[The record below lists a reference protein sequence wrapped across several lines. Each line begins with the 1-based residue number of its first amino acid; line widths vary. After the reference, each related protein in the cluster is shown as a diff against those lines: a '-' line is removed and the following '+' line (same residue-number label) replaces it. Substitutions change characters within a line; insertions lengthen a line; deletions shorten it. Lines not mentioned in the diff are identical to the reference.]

1 MKSLVRS
8 LLLATCIALKL
19 KAGAGQRSVVVWGSE
34 ATGPRAV
41 PPDLTEVIQV
51 STGVR
56 HCAALKSDGTVIT
69 WGTFDAGDV
78 EVPQPANLT
87 NVIAISSGKNHVLAL
102 KGDGTVV
109 RWGIQHNNR
118 PAMPAGLSNVVAI
131 AGGFDHSIALKADG
145 TVLAW
150 QTLDG
155 VVVPAG
161 LSNITHIAATASG
174 GIALRQDGALVRF
187 EANNVTTNYTSLP
200 GVKKVAGQISSTA
213 YLGLDGT
220 IALPPDADA
229 QLQALTNL
237 FGIKDIDV
245 GDVAVIAL
253 RSDGSLTGVRPSANG
268 GELDFPSSISNNVIS
283 LSIYERSCIALL
295 GDPLLGQ
302 APFIVVNPSST
313 TNQAGGTLSLSV
325 AATGTPPLSYQW
337 RKDGVPVPGQI
348 QSTLTMAN
356 LSELDAGAYDVIV
369 RGTTVVTS
377 GPPATVT
384 VLGPPQFTGA
394 SVVKGVAGIPLAH
407 QLTTTGQATG
417 FFASGLPSGVALD
430 TTSGFLSG
438 APAYGGNYQATIV
451 ATNGFGI
458 ASKVITFQVKHRGAV
473 VAWGL
478 NTYGATNVPA
488 GLSNVVAVAGG
499 GFSSLALLNDGTVRQ
514 WGDSAQPPN
523 GLTNVV
529 SVSAGFLHYLAL
541 KSDGMVVG
549 WGIDAFGET
558 VVPNGVSN
566 LIAAVAGD
574 QHSLALRANG
584 TVIAWGRNDFGQ
596 ASVPADLTNVVAI
609 SARGYSSLAV
619 RSDGTIVRWG
629 SATNTVIPPDLTN
642 AIAIGAGT
650 EHYLALLS
658 DRTVVGWGDTNKL
671 GFPLGLTN
679 VIELSAGN
687 FHSVAL
693 ASRGPAP
700 GTNIVLVWGQT
711 NGTSGEQYLL
721 PAELSDPSIRVA
733 DVAAGYLHSL
743 AVLGEIE
750 PPSIPT
756 IVKQPENQPGHV
768 GNSASFFV
776 SAFGSGPLQYQWWGL
791 NLPLSGKTNATLAL
805 TDLQIVQAGPYFVVV
820 SNPFGS
826 VTSSIVSLS
835 VSAAGTPPTITQQPS
850 NAVVTAASN
859 ASFSVAAT
867 GTSPL
872 SYQWYR
878 GTNFLTGATNAS
890 LTLTNVQP
898 NQAGLYTVVVSNQA
912 GSVVSSG
919 AALSIL
925 PSASLDGGR
934 IAAWGL
940 DSAGQVSLAPGA
952 SNIISIAAGE
962 NFTVALKS
970 DGTVM
975 AWGNN
980 FYGQVTGT
988 PNLSTYLLA
997 NPVSLGGQVLSNIR
1011 SLSARRAHTLALK
1024 NDGTVVSWGNGSS
1037 GETSVPT
1044 GLSGVSAVAAGGLH
1058 SVALKSDGTVVAW
1071 GGNNQG
1077 QSSVPVGL
1085 SGVVAIAAGYEH
1097 TLALKGDGTIVA
1109 WGRNSNYGESTV
1121 PSGLGTVTAIAAGEA
1136 HNVAIKADGTV
1147 TVWGANFFP
1156 PNGIPE
1162 GLSDVKQI
1170 SAGAD
1175 FTLALKTDGSVVA
1188 WGFNGYGQTNVP
1200 AGLTGVT
1207 AVAAGYGHSVALFG
1221 ASSPGLANIP
1231 SISGQPQSQTVVMS
1245 SNVTFGVTVS
1255 GPGPLSYQWLRN
1267 GRALPGASVPSL
1279 VFTATNRAMAGSY
1292 AVVVTNAYG
1301 STTSSP
1307 ALLRVLVPQRLD
1319 TLERLAGGGFKLR
1332 FGDHD
1337 GNGLVDSDRTNF
1349 VIQYSTNLSG
1359 PIVFWLDLT
1368 NASPA
1373 VIGGKVELDAPGANG
1388 SSRRFYRVIER

>member
-8 LLLATCIALKL
+8 LLLATCIALNL

-69 WGTFDAGDV
+69 WGIFDAGDV

-87 NVIAISSGKNHVLAL
+87 NVIAIASGKNHVLAL
-102 KGDGTVV
+102 KSDGTVV
-109 RWGIQHNNR
+109 RWGIQYNNR

-131 AGGFDHSIALKADG
+131 AGGFDHSLALKADG

-295 GDPLLGQ
+295 GDPLLVQ
-302 APFIVVNPSST
+302 APLIVVNPSST

-394 SVVKGVAGIPLAH
+394 SVVKGVAGIVLAH

-850 NAVVTAASN
+850 NALVTAASN

-867 GTSPL
+867 GTAPL
-872 SYQWYR
+872 SYQWRKDGVAINGEIAATLGLINVQTNQAGNYTVVITNAYGSITSSVAALIVNQISQTITFAALPGKSVGEGPFSLAATSSSGLPVSYSSSNPGVATVSGNTVTITGAGSTTITASQGGNATYLPASSVAQTLSVSAPAPPVI
-878 GTNFLTGATNAS
+878 GTPPAGQAFTLGSAVTLSVGASGTGPLLYQWQFNGMNMAGANAAMLALTNLSATNAGAYRVVVS
-890 LTLTNVQP
+890 NAVGTVTSLPVDLYFYGDLKLIAATVLAGSIGQQYRVDYADVVTVGTTNWLTLTNVALP
-898 NQAGLYTVVVSNQA
+898 YSPFLVVD
-912 GSVVSSG
+912 
-919 AALSIL
+919 
-925 PSASLDGGR
+925 P
-934 IAAWGL
+934 
-940 DSAGQVSLAPGA
+940 
-952 SNIISIAAGE
+952 
-962 NFTVALKS
+962 
-970 DGTVM
+970 
-975 AWGNN
+975 
-980 FYGQVTGT
+980 
-988 PNLSTYLLA
+988 
-997 NPVSLGGQVLSNIR
+997 
-1011 SLSARRAHTLALK
+1011 
-1024 NDGTVVSWGNGSS
+1024 
-1037 GETSVPT
+1037 
-1044 GLSGVSAVAAGGLH
+1044 
-1058 SVALKSDGTVVAW
+1058 
-1071 GGNNQG
+1071 
-1077 QSSVPVGL
+1077 
-1085 SGVVAIAAGYEH
+1085 
-1097 TLALKGDGTIVA
+1097 
-1109 WGRNSNYGESTV
+1109 
-1121 PSGLGTVTAIAAGEA
+1121 
-1136 HNVAIKADGTV
+1136 
-1147 TVWGANFFP
+1147 
-1156 PNGIPE
+1156 
-1162 GLSDVKQI
+1162 
-1170 SAGAD
+1170 
-1175 FTLALKTDGSVVA
+1175 
-1188 WGFNGYGQTNVP
+1188 
-1200 AGLTGVT
+1200 
-1207 AVAAGYGHSVALFG
+1207 
-1221 ASSPGLANIP
+1221 SSPGRT
-1231 SISGQPQSQTVVMS
+1231 QR
-1245 SNVTFGVTVS
+1245 
-1255 GPGPLSYQWLRN
+1255 YY
-1267 GRALPGASVPSL
+1267 RAVP
-1279 VFTATNRAMAGSY
+1279 
-1292 AVVVTNAYG
+1292 
-1301 STTSSP
+1301 
-1307 ALLRVLVPQRLD
+1307 VP
-1319 TLERLAGGGFKLR
+1319 
-1332 FGDHD
+1332 
-1337 GNGLVDSDRTNF
+1337 
-1349 VIQYSTNLSG
+1349 
-1359 PIVFWLDLT
+1359 
-1368 NASPA
+1368 
-1373 VIGGKVELDAPGANG
+1373 
-1388 SSRRFYRVIER
+1388 

>member
-8 LLLATCIALKL
+8 LLLATCIALNL

-87 NVIAISSGKNHVLAL
+87 KVIAIASGKNHVLAL
-102 KGDGTVV
+102 KSDGTVV

-295 GDPLLGQ
+295 GDPLLVQ

-394 SVVKGVAGIPLAH
+394 SVVKGVAGIALAH

-584 TVIAWGRNDFGQ
+584 TVVAWGRNDFGQ

-658 DRTVVGWGDTNKL
+658 DRTVVGWGDANKL

-693 ASRGPAP
+693 ASRGPGP

-805 TDLQIVQAGPYFVVV
+805 TDLQIVQAGHYFVVV

-878 GTNFLTGATNAS
+878 GTNFLTGATNAT

-898 NQAGLYTVVVSNQA
+898 NQAGLYAVVVSNQV
-912 GSVVSSG
+912 GSVVSGG
-919 AALSIL
+919 ATLMVSPL
-925 PSASLDGGR
+925 LGGTVV
-934 IAAWGL
+934 AWGRNNE
-940 DSAGQVSLAPGA
+940 GQSTMPVGA
-952 SNIISIAAGE
+952 SNVIALAAGGFHTLGLRGDGTLGAWGDNTDGQTTVPAGLNNVGMIAAGR
-962 NFTVALKS
+962 FHS
-970 DGTVM
+970 
-975 AWGNN
+975 
-980 FYGQVTGT
+980 
-988 PNLSTYLLA
+988 
-997 NPVSLGGQVLSNIR
+997 
-1011 SLSARRAHTLALK
+1011 LALK
-1024 NDGTVVSWGNGSS
+1024 G
-1037 GETSVPT
+1037 
-1044 GLSGVSAVAAGGLH
+1044 
-1058 SVALKSDGTVVAW
+1058 DGTVVAW
-1071 GGNNQG
+1071 GNNSSGQTTLPASLAGIMRVAAGGSHSVALKGDGTVVAWGDNSQGQTAVPAGLTNVIAISAGLGHTIALRGDGTVVAWGNNSDG
-1077 QSSVPVGL
+1077 QVTVPFGL
-1085 SGVVAIAAGYEH
+1085 DNVAAVAAGYYHSMALKRDGTVVAWGYNAFGQATVPAGLTNAVAVAAGLTH
-1097 TLALKGDGTIVA
+1097 TLALKGDGTVVA
-1109 WGRNSNYGESTV
+1109 WGQNNQNQASVPVGLSNV
-1121 PSGLGTVTAIAAGEA
+1121 VAIAAGES
-1136 HNVAIKADGTV
+1136 H
-1147 TVWGANFFP
+1147 
-1156 PNGIPE
+1156 
-1162 GLSDVKQI
+1162 
-1170 SAGAD
+1170 SA
-1175 FTLALKTDGSVVA
+1175 ALV
-1188 WGFNGYGQTNVP
+1188 
-1200 AGLTGVT
+1200 
-1207 AVAAGYGHSVALFG
+1207 
-1221 ASSPGLANIP
+1221 SSPA
-1231 SISGQPQSQTVVMS
+1231 ISSSLPPAILTHPLSQTVPVG
-1245 SNVTFGVTVS
+1245 SNATFVVAANGTGES
-1255 GPGPLSYQWLRN
+1255 GYQWLRN
-1267 GRALPGASVPSL
+1267 GTALPGASAASL
-1279 VFTATNRAMAGSY
+1279 SFTATNRAMGGSY

-1307 ALLRVLVPQRLD
+1307 ALLRVLVPQRL
-1319 TLERLAGGGFKLR
+1319 LAPERLADGRVQLR
-1332 FGDHD
+1332 FGDQD
-1337 GNGLVDSDRTNF
+1337 GGLLGAGDAAGFEVYATTNLFATNAWVRLTNSLSLSNGLLRLEEPTAAG
-1349 VIQYSTNLSG
+1349 L
-1359 PIVFWLDLT
+1359 P
-1368 NASPA
+1368 
-1373 VIGGKVELDAPGANG
+1373 
-1388 SSRRFYRVIER
+1388 RRFYRVMER